1 MRKTRPQ
8 KLVDYTVVYTNGKAY
23 NVFVPKMSN
32 AKLTEMFRADARSE
46 GTELKYF
53 YEKKNNT
60 TF

>member
-46 GTELKYF
+46 GTELKF
-53 YEKKNNT
+53 FKENKAI
-60 TF
+60 F